1 MRNIHSWV
9 LSYLV
14 DYHDI
19 FRGQSKPSFC
29 QDIFLSIRW
38 KWYQWF
44 NFLIWN
50 QTAWPLYWPEIW
62 LYFTVCIRWLLVPG
76 LFTWVCCIY
85 HIEWNRLSIYTIYNY
100 EVLYLYVIFVWSFDQ
115 SCNTWSTWIFY
126 KTLAD
131 YNHGQYI
138 RDKLYFSCE
147 IAHYG
152 KSSISI
158 F

>member
-62 LYFTVCIRWLLVPG
+62 LYFTVCIRWLLVPD

-100 EVLYLYVIFVWSFDQ
+100 EVLYLYVIFTFRYDL
-115 SCNTWSTWIFY
+115 STKVATREAREYFTKHWRTTIMDNIFETNSTFHV
-126 KTLAD
+126 K
-131 YNHGQYI
+131 
-138 RDKLYFSCE
+138 
-147 IAHYG
+147 
-152 KSSISI
+152 
-158 F
+158 